1 MGEPIQQNIFLY
13 SGYTPRST
21 ALAERVQKACKKGD
35 SVSIIEDSGHIIEKR
50 VQLAGSIVIL
60 DLPNIKQSAIKAIR
74 SVKEQS
80 GDIKILAIH
89 IYTTKLLIE
98 PLIEAGANGYLN
110 YEPSVA
116 ELREAIHSV
125 SVGERYLPGQI
136 YR

>member
-1 MGEPIQQNIFLY
+1 
-13 SGYTPRST
+13 
-21 ALAERVQKACKKGD
+21 
-35 SVSIIEDSGHIIEKR
+35 
-50 VQLAGSIVIL
+50 
-60 DLPNIKQSAIKAIR
+60 
-74 SVKEQS
+74 VKEQS